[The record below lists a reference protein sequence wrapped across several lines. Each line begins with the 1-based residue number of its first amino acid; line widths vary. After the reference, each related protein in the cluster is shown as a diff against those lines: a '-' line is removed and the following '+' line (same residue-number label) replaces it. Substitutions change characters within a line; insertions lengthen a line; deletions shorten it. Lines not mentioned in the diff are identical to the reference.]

1 MPDVRLTST
10 RLGPAVLDPTDES
23 ALVEDATRAV
33 LAAALPEESG
43 VFEKEHAQYVR
54 ERGTVTRRTEDE
66 PLAFGAEAVLLLTP
80 YVVAAVT
87 AAVRF
92 LASLVL
98 DAASDEVKPAIGGW
112 LRRLVH
118 AGPADAPPPAP
129 LPADAAAR
137 VHEVTL
143 DVCLELG
150 LDPTDARLVSDAVT
164 GRLSVAA

>member
-10 RLGPAVLDPTDES
+10 RLGPAVLDPMDES

-33 LAAALPEESG
+33 LAASLPEESG
-43 VFEKEHAQYVR
+43 VFEKGHAQYVR

-98 DAASDEVKPAIGGW
+98 DAASDEVKPAIGAW

-118 AGPADAPPPAP
+118 AGPTDAPPP
-129 LPADAAAR
+129 
-137 VHEVTL
+137 L
-143 DVCLELG
+143 DEFEG
-150 LDPTDARLVSDAVT
+150 
-164 GRLSVAA
+164 